1 MKYNEINLKI
11 IKNKMIIIIQIFF
24 YKENYN
30 NKMKIIIEIRVLTN
44 ILRNYN

>member
-1 MKYNEINLKI
+1 MMYNEINLKI

-30 NKMKIIIEIRVLTN
+30 NKMIIIIEIRVWTN

>member
-30 NKMKIIIEIRVLTN
+30 NKMKIIIEIRVWTN